1 MKNNRSQSSRRAFA
15 AGGLTAL
22 ATLGLSRLSIVQAA
36 GAAQASGG
44 AQTAAPGA
52 QAAVSGKAVSPAVEQ
67 TNVAVVT
74 EFCTAFARKDV
85 AKAVSLLGDTCTY
98 RVVQN
103 RPPIVGKEKVT
114 EQITGLIERGAEFKI
129 HKTVAL
135 GPLVMNDRD
144 DVLVRQT
151 GGTITIRL
159 TGFFFVE
166 DGKISEWTDY
176 VVR

>member
-1 MKNNRSQSSRRAFA
+1 MKRTKHSSSRRAFA

-22 ATLGLSRLSIVQAA
+22 ATLGLTRLSIAQTAA
-36 GAAQASGG
+36 G
-44 AQTAAPGA
+44 AQTAAT
-52 QAAVSGKAVSPAVEQ
+52 SGKAVPPAVEKA
-67 TNVAVVT
+67 NIGVVT
-74 EFCTAFARKDV
+74 DFCEAFGRKDV
-85 AKAVSLLGDTCTY
+85 AKAVSLLADNCTY

-103 RPPIVGKEKVT
+103 RAPIVGKEKVS
-114 EQITGLIERGAEFKI
+114 EQIKGLIERGAEFKLY
-129 HKTVAL
+129 KTVAL
-135 GPLVMNDRD
+135 GPLVLNDRD
-144 DVLVRQT
+144 DVLVRST